1 MARRRKREIWTA
13 ETARKEV
20 VLWRASGLTMAE
32 HCRQR
37 GIPPKKFY
45 WWRRR
50 LSEQEDRVD
59 DGSMELGWVEAAITG
74 GRPSPAVTLE
84 LRHGTRVEV
93 ATPHDVDIVWLSRLL
108 RALEDEA

>member
-50 LSEQEDRVD
+50 LSEQEEPRDERVD
-59 DGSMELGWVEAAITG
+59 GARLGRG
-74 GRPSPAVTLE
+74 RDHGRPPSAGGDLGAPAWDACRGRERRKTSTSS
-84 LRHGTRVEV
+84 G
-93 ATPHDVDIVWLSRLL
+93 
-108 RALEDEA
+108 

>member
-1 MARRRKREIWTA
+1 MARRRKRENWTA
-13 ETARKEV
+13 ETARKEM

-32 HCRQR
+32 HCRRR

-59 DGSMELGWVEAAITG
+59 VSV
-74 GRPSPAVTLE
+74 RPLAPASSPPSV
-84 LRHGTRVEV
+84 R
-93 ATPHDVDIVWLSRLL
+93 
-108 RALEDEA
+108 